1 MKEAEII
8 MFGQF
13 FGISIIVVCSVF
25 SYYIFL
31 DNLKLTK
38 QAFRDGLFDDDYS
51 YDEESEVEY
60 D

>member
-1 MKEAEII
+1 

-13 FGISIIVVCSVF
+13 FGILMTVVCSVF

-38 QAFRDGLFDDDYS
+38 QAFRDGLFDDNYCYEEETEVT
-51 YDEESEVEY
+51 YD
-60 D
+60 